1 MNAGGAGGMF
11 FGSAASPSA
20 GMTPGMT
27 PWAEGATPAYGSVWS
42 PGMGSGM
49 TPGGPGFSPSGQSD
63 ASGLSPAYSPA
74 WSPQP
79 GSPGSPA
86 MSPYIP
92 SPAHGGL
99 SPSYSR
105 RIFTCLESSAW
116 IAWITSHVTLHSRR
130 SRL

>member
-49 TPGGPGFSPSGQSD
+49 TPGGPGFSPAGQSD
-63 ASGLSPAYSPA
+63 ASGLSQANSPGYSPT
-74 WSPQP
+74 SPQY
-79 GSPGSPA
+79 SPT
-86 MSPYIP
+86 
-92 SPAHGGL
+92 
-99 SPSYSR
+99 SPSYSP
-105 RIFTCLESSAW
+105 
-116 IAWITSHVTLHSRR
+116 TSPSYSPTS
-130 SRL
+130 